1 MEFSFGLMGFLIVF
15 PLIVAAALLFVR
27 QEGPRRVIVCV
38 SGVAIA
44 LASVVLVVMNLGAS
58 CTLFAFESMAID
70 FICTGISVAIAA
82 VIVWFAVRYKNLW
95 AAVLAG
101 VQVVGTLILE
111 FMFSHGIE
119 VPYGLY
125 FDSLS
130 LLMTFI
136 IGVVGS
142 GICIY
147 ALGYMED
154 FQAHE
159 PEGAPD
165 RRPMFF
171 ALMFVFLSAMY
182 VIVFSNNMEWMF
194 TGWEVTTLCSFL
206 LIGYTRTEEAI
217 ANAFRQIIMNLAGG
231 LGFLVALWCCALT
244 VGTFSFYEFLV
255 IGQNNPA
262 LTTLAVTALAFAGI
276 TKAAQMPFQTWLL
289 GAMVA
294 PTPTSALLHSSTMV
308 KAGVFLLV
316 KLAPVFHVSPAP
328 AVMVMLVGGITF
340 ALCSFMAISQSNAK
354 RVLAYSTIANLGLIT
369 ACAGVGTAEAVWAA
383 CFLIALC
390 SFMAISQSNAK
401 RVLAYST
408 IANLGLITAC
418 AGVGTA
424 EAVWAA
430 CFLILFHA
438 IAKSLLF
445 LCVGTAEHHIGS
457 RDIESMDLL
466 FDRMPRL
473 ARFMMLGIMCM
484 FIAPFGLFLCVGTAE
499 HHIGSRDIESMDLL
513 FDRMPRL
520 ARFMMLGIMCMFI
533 APFGMLLAK
542 WATLVSFVDTRQVAL
557 IIILAFGSAATFMF
571 WAKWL
576 GKLSGI
582 AGEPENVEVT
592 VKPTEWA
599 ALLLMACL
607 LVLSFVFLPLFWG
620 TLFAPYVASVNGL
633 LGQDFATDNLW
644 LASLCTVIV
653 VAVLFAGLG
662 SKQKTRRANV
672 YRAGISRDNDS
683 RAFQNSLSG
692 TTEATT
698 RNCYMESV
706 FGEAR
711 IAPVGVAFNTLIMV
725 AAFVIAIV
733 AGPMGF

>member
-1 MEFSFGLMGFLIVF
+1 MEFSFGLIGFLIVF
-15 PLIVAAALLFVR
+15 PLVVAAVLLFVR
-27 QEGPRRVIVCV
+27 QEGPRRVVVCA
-38 SGVAIA
+38 SGAVIA
-44 LASVVLVVMNLGAS
+44 VASVALVVMNLGAG
-58 CTLFAFESMAID
+58 CTLFEFESMVVD
-70 FICTGISVAIAA
+70 FACTGVSVAIAA
-82 VIVWFAVRYKNLW
+82 VIVWFAVRYKNPW
-95 AAVLAG
+95 AAALAG
-101 VQVVGTLILE
+101 VQVVGTLVLE
-111 FMFSHGIE
+111 FAFSHGIE

-130 LLMTFI
+130 LLMAFI

-171 ALMFVFLSAMY
+171 ALMFTFLSAMY

-206 LIGYTRTEEAI
+206 LIGYTRTDEAI
-217 ANAFRQIIMNLAGG
+217 KNAFRQIIMNLAGG
-231 LGFLVALWCCALT
+231 IGFLIALWCCALT

-255 IGQNNPA
+255 IGQNSPA
-262 LTTLAVTALAFAGI
+262 ITTLAVTALAFAGI

-308 KAGVFLLV
+308 KAGVFMLV
-316 KLAPVFHVSPAP
+316 KLAPVLYVSPAP
-328 AVMVMLVGGITF
+328 SVMVMLVGGITF
-340 ALCSFMAISQSNAK
+340 VLCSFMAISQSNAK

-369 ACAGVGTAEAVWAA
+369 ACAGVGTP
-383 CFLIALC
+383 
-390 SFMAISQSNAK
+390 
-401 RVLAYST
+401 
-408 IANLGLITAC
+408 
-418 AGVGTA
+418 

-457 RDIESMDLL
+457 RDIED
-466 FDRMPRL
+466 
-473 ARFMMLGIMCM
+473 
-484 FIAPFGLFLCVGTAE
+484 
-499 HHIGSRDIESMDLL
+499 MDLL

-542 WATLVSFVDTRQVAL
+542 WATLVSFVDTHQVAL
-557 IIILAFGSAATFMF
+557 IVILAFGSAATFMF

-607 LVLSFVFLPLFWG
+607 LVLSCVFLPIVSG
-620 TLFAPYVASVNGL
+620 TLVEPYVVSVYGA
-633 LGQDFATDNLW
+633 LGQDISTDNLW
-644 LASLCTVIV
+644 LASICTIIV
-653 VAVLFAGLG
+653 VAVLFAGVG
-662 SKQKTRRANV
+662 GKQRSRKVDV
-672 YRAGISRDNDS
+672 YLAGVSRDGEG
-683 RAFQNSLSG
+683 RIFQNSLSG

-698 RNCYMESV
+698 RNWYMESV

-711 IAPVGVAFNTLIMV
+711 IAPIGVAFNSIIMV
-725 AAFVIAIV
+725 VAFVV
-733 AGPMGF
+733 AFVVTPMVF

>member
-1 MEFSFGLMGFLIVF
+1 MEFSFGLMGFLVVF

-231 LGFLVALWCCALT
+231 LGFLVALCVLRASRC
-244 VGTFSFYEFLV
+244 GTLSRSYEFLV
-255 IGQNNPA
+255 IGQQQPGPDHA
-262 LTTLAVTALAFAGI
+262 WPCTALAFAGI

-294 PTPTSALLHSSTMV
+294 PDAH
-308 KAGVFLLV
+308 F
-316 KLAPVFHVSPAP
+316 
-328 AVMVMLVGGITF
+328 
-340 ALCSFMAISQSNAK
+340 
-354 RVLAYSTIANLGLIT
+354 
-369 ACAGVGTAEAVWAA
+369 
-383 CFLIALC
+383 
-390 SFMAISQSNAK
+390 
-401 RVLAYST
+401 
-408 IANLGLITAC
+408 
-418 AGVGTA
+418 
-424 EAVWAA
+424 
-430 CFLILFHA
+430 
-438 IAKSLLF
+438 
-445 LCVGTAEHHIGS
+445 
-457 RDIESMDLL
+457 
-466 FDRMPRL
+466 
-473 ARFMMLGIMCM
+473 ARFC
-484 FIAPFGLFLCVGTAE
+484 
-499 HHIGSRDIESMDLL
+499 
-513 FDRMPRL
+513 
-520 ARFMMLGIMCMFI
+520 
-533 APFGMLLAK
+533 
-542 WATLVSFVDTRQVAL
+542 TLPP
-557 IIILAFGSAATFMF
+557 
-571 WAKWL
+571 W
-576 GKLSGI
+576 
-582 AGEPENVEVT
+582 
-592 VKPTEWA
+592 
-599 ALLLMACL
+599 
-607 LVLSFVFLPLFWG
+607 
-620 TLFAPYVASVNGL
+620 
-633 LGQDFATDNLW
+633 
-644 LASLCTVIV
+644 
-653 VAVLFAGLG
+653 
-662 SKQKTRRANV
+662 
-672 YRAGISRDNDS
+672 
-683 RAFQNSLSG
+683 
-692 TTEATT
+692 
-698 RNCYMESV
+698 
-706 FGEAR
+706 
-711 IAPVGVAFNTLIMV
+711 
-725 AAFVIAIV
+725 
-733 AGPMGF
+733 

>member
-182 VIVFSNNMEWMF
+182 VIVFSNNLLWMF
-194 TGWEVTTLCSFL
+194 TGWEITTVCSFL
-206 LIGYTRTEEAI
+206 LIGYTKTPEAI
-217 ANAFRQIIMNLAGG
+217 NNAFRQIIMNLAGG
-231 LGFLVALWCCALT
+231 IGFLVALFAIALT
-244 VGTFSFYEFLV
+244 MDTLSLVEFIAVGV
-255 IGQNNPA
+255 MAPA
-262 LTTLAVTALAFAGI
+262 LAALPAVALAFAGI
-276 TKAAQMPFQTWLL
+276 TKAAQMPFHTWLL

-308 KAGVFLLV
+308 KAGVFLLI
-316 KLAPVFHVSPAP
+316 KLSPIFLVCPVA
-328 AVMVMLVGGITF
+328 AVMTILVGGLTF
-340 ALCSFMAISQSNAK
+340 LLCSFMAISQTNAK
-354 RVLAYSTIANLGLIT
+354 RVLAYSTIANLGLIV
-369 ACAGVGTAEAVWAA
+369 ACAGVGTPEAVWAA
-383 CFLIALC
+383 TFL
-390 SFMAISQSNAK
+390 
-401 RVLAYST
+401 V
-408 IANLGLITAC
+408 
-418 AGVGTA
+418 
-424 EAVWAA
+424 
-430 CFLILFHA
+430 LFHA
-438 IAKSLLF
+438 VAKSLLF

-457 RDIESMDLL
+457 RDIEDMDLM
-466 FDRMPRL
+466 FERMPRL
-473 ARFMMLGIMCM
+473 ARFMMAGIMIM
-484 FIAPFGLFLCVGTAE
+484 FV
-499 HHIGSRDIESMDLL
+499 
-513 FDRMPRL
+513 
-520 ARFMMLGIMCMFI
+520 
-533 APFGMLLAK
+533 APFGMLIAK
-542 WATLVSFVDTRQVAL
+542 WGTLVSFADTGNVAL
-557 IIILAFGSAATFMF
+557 ILILGFGSAATFLF

-582 AGEPENVEVT
+582 AAHPLNVETT
-592 VKPTEWA
+592 VHRSEWIALMVMAVLSMLCCVGLPVLSTFLVEPYIFDVFGVCSQGVSQANLWVA
-599 ALLLMACL
+599 ALLSA
-607 LVLSFVFLPLFWG
+607 VVFV
-620 TLFAPYVASVNGL
+620 
-633 LGQDFATDNLW
+633 
-644 LASLCTVIV
+644 
-653 VAVLFAGLG
+653 VLFGGLG
-662 SKQKTRRANV
+662 SKQVKQVPVYLAGVSENNAN
-672 YRAGISRDNDS
+672 RTFR
-683 RAFQNSLSG
+683 NSLSG
-692 TTEATT
+692 ETMATS
-698 RNCYMESV
+698 RNWYMEGV
-706 FGEAR
+706 FGEPK
-711 IAPVGVAFNTLIMV
+711 ITPVGVWATSIIIVVGFCAAIATLC
-725 AAFVIAIV
+725 
-733 AGPMGF
+733 GLL

>member
-1 MEFSFGLMGFLIVF
+1 
-15 PLIVAAALLFVR
+15 
-27 QEGPRRVIVCV
+27 
-38 SGVAIA
+38 
-44 LASVVLVVMNLGAS
+44 
-58 CTLFAFESMAID
+58 
-70 FICTGISVAIAA
+70 
-82 VIVWFAVRYKNLW
+82 
-95 AAVLAG
+95 
-101 VQVVGTLILE
+101 
-111 FMFSHGIE
+111 
-119 VPYGLY
+119 
-125 FDSLS
+125 
-130 LLMTFI
+130 
-136 IGVVGS
+136 
-142 GICIY
+142 
-147 ALGYMED
+147 MED

-159 PEGAPD
+159 PEGVPD

-206 LIGYTRTEEAI
+206 LIGFTRTEEAI
-217 ANAFRQIIMNLAGG
+217 KNAFRQIIMNLAGG
-231 LGFLVALWCCALT
+231 IGFLVALWCCALT

-316 KLAPVFHVSPAP
+316 KLAPVLHVSPAP

-340 ALCSFMAISQSNAK
+340 
-354 RVLAYSTIANLGLIT
+354 
-369 ACAGVGTAEAVWAA
+369 
-383 CFLIALC
+383 ALC

-484 FIAPFGLFLCVGTAE
+484 FIAPFG
-499 HHIGSRDIESMDLL
+499 
-513 FDRMPRL
+513 
-520 ARFMMLGIMCMFI
+520 
-533 APFGMLLAK
+533 MLLAK

-582 AGEPENVEVT
+582 AGERGDHGEADGMGG
-592 VKPTEWA
+592 A
-599 ALLLMACL
+599 A
-607 LVLSFVFLPLFWG
+607 SYGLP
-620 TLFAPYVASVNGL
+620 AR
-633 LGQDFATDNLW
+633 
-644 LASLCTVIV
+644 
-653 VAVLFAGLG
+653 AGLRVPAAHLRHP
-662 SKQKTRRANV
+662 RRALRGQRLRHARPGHRHGQPV
-672 YRAGISRDNDS
+672 ARLHLHRYRGG
-683 RAFQNSLSG
+683 RAVRRPWNQAEIASGERLSG
-692 TTEATT
+692 RHQPRQRLPRLPELA
-698 RNCYMESV
+698 
-706 FGEAR
+706 
-711 IAPVGVAFNTLIMV
+711 VGHH
-725 AAFVIAIV
+725 
-733 AGPMGF
+733 